1 MDPLMDAVKR
11 TRWRLAAGQGL
22 EALSRGLLLG
32 AGTSCAWLIA
42 TRFFPM
48 LGAPEGVAAGLMIAA
63 VLGALGWAWWQFPSV
78 EGSAL
83 ALDQRLHLR
92 ERVTSSM
99 ALAAAEGEMVQALH
113 RDAREALRGTRV
125 VDAFPVRLP
134 YSARWVAVPLVFF
147 GLAYVLLPEFDLL
160 HYRTRQAAA
169 LAKAAKQEES
179 AKALEGAAKLLKKED
194 APARGEL
201 AAVAEKLE
209 LTAGDLRAGQIGEK
223 QALAK
228 VSDALEDLAKQQQ
241 ALKAS
246 RPAEMRGLQDIEH
259 PDLKKIAEDLKNG
272 KPLDAAQKLRAVEEK
287 LKDPKLSDAEKKK
300 LEEGLRALQ
309 SALRREGT
317 GEKSSEQSSAS
328 ADKKAGNG
336 KTNSPGQGEPDSK
349 AGEGGEQMELSVEDL
364 ASSLEQMGK
373 LQQAA
378 VKLNQWKNTELGP
391 SKFCRSCGKKLGAC
405 KKPGHCKGE
414 CEDGECSG
422 MCSGCM
428 GKGAWRAGE
437 GGQGNGMGG
446 PGQGR
451 GSEVGP
457 LPKDVAVNFQPTT
470 LPGQQTKGKILTE
483 ITERTAPVPDGETS
497 QITAMQ
503 GNFEAVQ
510 QQAEEALEHEEI
522 PAGAK
527 EFVRQYFGAT
537 DASKDA
543 H

>member
-11 TRWRLAAGQGL
+11 TRWRLAAVQGL

-32 AGTSCAWLIA
+32 AGAACAWLIA
-42 TRFFPM
+42 TRSFPA
-48 LGAPEGVAAGLMIAA
+48 LGAPEGVAVGLMVLA
-63 VLGALGWAWWQFPSV
+63 VVGALGWAWWHFPSV

-83 ALDQRLHLR
+83 ALDERLDLR
-92 ERVTSSM
+92 ERVTSSL
-99 ALAAAEGEMVQALH
+99 ALAAAEGEMVDALH

-125 VDAFPVRLP
+125 REAFPVRLP
-134 YSARWVAVPLVFF
+134 HSARWVSVPLVLF

-160 HYRTRQAAA
+160 HYRARQAAA
-169 LAKAAKQEES
+169 LAQATKQEES

-201 AAVAEKLE
+201 AALADKLQ
-209 LTAGDLRAGQIGEK
+209 LTAGDLRAGQISEK

-241 ALKAS
+241 ALKAA
-246 RPAEMRGLQDIEH
+246 RPADMRGLQDIDH
-259 PDLKKIAEDLKNG
+259 PDLKKVAEDLKNG
-272 KPLDAAQKLRAVEEK
+272 KPLEAAQKLRAVEEK
-287 LKDPKLSDAEKKK
+287 LKDPNLNPDEKKK

-309 SALRREGT
+309 NALRREGA
-317 GEKSSEQSSAS
+317 GEKSGEQSSAS

-336 KTNSPGQGEPDSK
+336 KTKSPGQGEPDSK
-349 AGEGGEQMELSVEDL
+349 AGEGGEQMELSVDDL

-414 CEDGECSG
+414 CEGSECSG
-422 MCSGCM
+422 MCSSCM
-428 GKGAWRAGE
+428 GQGKWRAGE
-437 GGQGNGMGG
+437 KGQGNGMGG
-446 PGQGR
+446 PGQG
-451 GSEVGP
+451 GGGEVGP

-483 ITERTAPVPDGETS
+483 ITERTAPVLDGETS
-497 QITAMQ
+497 QLTVVP